1 MLSVSSIITITL
13 LSVYIYGVIIC
24 FIRSYF
30 SYFRDSSSSSSDN
43 ICVIFLE
50 SLLWP
55 SYLSNLICFQNN
67 NSIERQRLNQGN
79 SSERTLNI

>member
-1 MLSVSSIITITL
+1 MLSVSSMITITL